1 MKRPPEALTGFIR
14 AIDAV
19 GLWSGKIVAWLII
32 PMVASLVYEVAARY
46 LFNAPTEWAYDMTF
60 MLYGSFFMLGA
71 AYTLQQKGHI
81 RTDFYY
87 GRWSVKRQGWTD
99 TACYVLFF
107 FPAMLMI
114 FLSSVDEAWHA
125 FRIWERSEQTAWQP
139 ILWPFKAVVP
149 VTAVLLMVQGVS
161 ELLKSLH
168 AARTGEAFERR
179 DGVSV

>member
-1 MKRPPEALTGFIR
+1 MAQDRMPPGILAL
-14 AIDAV
+14 DELELLV
-19 GLWSGKIVAWLII
+19 IVDN
-32 PMVASLVYEVAARY
+32 E
-46 LFNAPTEWAYDMTF
+46 
-60 MLYGSFFMLGA
+60 
-71 AYTLQQKGHI
+71 
-81 RTDFYY
+81 TD
-87 GRWSVKRQGWTD
+87 
-99 TACYVLFF
+99 
-107 FPAMLMI
+107 I
-114 FLSSVDEAWHA
+114 LSSVDEAWHA